1 MLFRSI
7 VPTMQHRRP
16 PSPLIPICLTTT
28 SLSQRDYEA
37 YVEEREG
44 LLQNPRFRCAALMR
58 GGIIWRL
65 VASKVSFSEVFDGP
79 TTIAT
84 VHGIGEFLPGPSPGT
99 AICDDILSDGE
110 ADLLCGLVY
119 NYTGE
124 R

>member
-1 MLFRSI
+1 
-7 VPTMQHRRP
+7 MQHRLP
-16 PSPLIPICLTTT
+16 SSPLIPIRLSTTRP
-28 SLSQRDYEA
+28 SQRDYEA

-44 LLQNPRFRCAALMR
+44 LLRNPRIRRAALMR

-65 VASKVSFSEVFDGP
+65 VANKVSFSEVYSGP

-84 VHGIGEFLPGPSPGT
+84 IHGTGEFLPSLSAGT
-99 AICDDILSDGE
+99 TFCDDVLSDGE

-124 R
+124 Q